1 MKKNVREIR
10 IFYNPEIRSH
20 RMAVA
25 HAQSLVPYVEAYAY
39 GKAPLTDT
47 CWEEILTALKIDPK
61 ELLNKADPY
70 YQENIRGRDFDQ
82 ESWIHILRRNPGLIQ
97 SPIAVRG
104 YKAVICH
111 MPTDIHK
118 LMDAD
123 ECRELLKEEPVADE
137 SLCPDWPNT

>member
-1 MKKNVREIR
+1 MKKNLREIR

-25 HAQSLVPYVEAYAY
+25 HAQSLVSYVEAYAFD
-39 GKAPLTDT
+39 KAPLNDT
-47 CWEEILTALKIDPK
+47 CWEEILAALDIDPK

-70 YQENIRGRDFDQ
+70 YQTNIKGREFDQ
-82 ESWIHILRRNPGLIQ
+82 ESWIHILRHNPNLIQ
-97 SPIAVRG
+97 WPIAVRG

-111 MPTDIHK
+111 MPTDIHQ
-118 LMDAD
+118 LMDTE
-123 ECRELLKEEPVADE
+123 ECQELLKEEPALDE